1 MRHVRLPWRRSS
13 GRGTPVSDTF
23 GYKPQDGD
31 WVRVVLEGEVA
42 TSAQGFWIGGKGTD
56 GEFAN
61 EIIPRSRHVVL
72 VEKIPAPV
80 KVGDVLTNEQV
91 VAGQWRP
98 GTVFRMTA
106 ISGFIGI
113 LLRTRDSVDWW
124 ACSDGNDYPDR
135 HLTNFWND
143 IAFEV
148 IHLP

>member
-1 MRHVRLPWRRSS
+1 MMAITPWLLSS

-80 KVGDVLTNEQV
+80 KVGDVLINEQV

-98 GTVFRMTA
+98 GTVFRVTA
-106 ISGFIGI
+106 IDGFKGV
-113 LLRTRDSVDWW
+113 LLRTEDSDDPW
-124 ACSDGNDYPDR
+124 ASSDGDTYTNSYLRTYWGDY
-135 HLTNFWND
+135 
-143 IAFEV
+143 AFEV